1 MVSESLELTCSIH
14 QPLICGG
21 NVKFATCD
29 FFFFVTLRAES
40 TRKEIQEMQ
49 ADGETDQS
57 TTSFMRNTMVSS
69 TMVSGEASETDD
81 EDEDE
86 VGDNVKNVKEDAELE
101 AESKLLKEKQEFD
114 TEIHE
119 FELETGAEVK
129 AKRQKIVY
137 KFDS

>member
-1 MVSESLELTCSIH
+1 MHRECKI
-14 QPLICGG
+14 
-21 NVKFATCD
+21 
-29 FFFFVTLRAES
+29 FVLLPRAES
-40 TRKEIQEMQ
+40 TRKETQEMQ

-57 TTSFMRNTMVSS
+57 STSFMRNTMVSS

-81 EDEDE
+81 EDDDDI
-86 VGDNVKNVKEDAELE
+86 GDNLKNVKEDDDLE
-101 AESKLLKEKQEFD
+101 AESKNLKEEQEFD

>member
-1 MVSESLELTCSIH
+1 MLLVTSC
-14 QPLICGG
+14 
-21 NVKFATCD
+21 
-29 FFFFVTLRAES
+29 FFFFFSVTLRAES

-81 EDEDE
+81 EEEDE
-86 VGDNVKNVKEDAELE
+86 VGDNVKDVKEDAELE
-101 AESKLLKEKQEFD
+101 AGSKLLKEEQEFD

>member
-1 MVSESLELTCSIH
+1 MQL
-14 QPLICGG
+14 
-21 NVKFATCD
+21 F
-29 FFFFVTLRAES
+29 FFFFVALRAES
-40 TRKEIQEMQ
+40 TRKETQDMQ
-49 ADGETDQS
+49 ADGETDQT

-81 EDEDE
+81 EDDDE
-86 VGDNVKNVKEDAELE
+86 VGDSVKNVKEDAELE
-101 AESKLLKEKQEFD
+101 AESKLLKEEQEFD